1 MDLKNIFFK
10 IHAHKKDFQN
20 INLLGPFH
28 AQDQMIITKSL
39 NTLNSSGGILTM
51 DEVDECK
58 TLQNRKRKKGK
69 YTFYKAFIPY
79 SLTSESD

>member
-1 MDLKNIFFK
+1 MPT
-10 IHAHKKDFQN
+10 KKDFQN

-69 YTFYKAFIPY
+69 INILFTKLPPLI
-79 SLTSESD
+79 L